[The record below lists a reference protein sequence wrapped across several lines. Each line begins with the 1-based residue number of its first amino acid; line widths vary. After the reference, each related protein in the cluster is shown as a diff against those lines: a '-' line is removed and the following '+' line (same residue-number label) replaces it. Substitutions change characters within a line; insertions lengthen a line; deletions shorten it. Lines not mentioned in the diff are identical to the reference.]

1 MNLSKEE
8 IERVAQ
14 LARVSLTD
22 AEKES
27 LGRELSRVLDYFQTL
42 RKLDTSTVNLDL
54 AETETANSTRADES
68 RDSGLQKGILDNAPM
83 REGNFIKVKSVF

>member
-1 MNLSKEE
+1 
-8 IERVAQ
+8 
-14 LARVSLTD
+14 
-22 AEKES
+22 
-27 LGRELSRVLDYFQTL
+27 
-42 RKLDTSTVNLDL
+42 VNLDL